1 MKKIFFILII
11 ILLKNNIYAMEE
23 NNIVIAAH
31 SRPPFFIYEKNTNAP
46 YDGDLYNLVVKIFT
60 EAKIPYEF
68 REMPLL
74 RSFQQI
80 KMNQIKICSPFA
92 FKNKDR
98 VSYSLFSKSYFQDKQ
113 MVVLYKKNS
122 DKFKNIN
129 TLKELILNHNFK
141 ILVKVGYSYGVYFDD
156 LMRKHKNFDNS
167 VFKASP
173 ASNIVLT
180 SADNTEMFYN
190 IIHDKAD
197 YLLVGRNEGE
207 YLLKMNPDFN
217 LNLEIKDLEDVPSGE
232 KRYLMCS
239 YKVGNDIIAKINKQ
253 IDQLKN

>member
-1 MKKIFFILII
+1 MKKIFF
-11 ILLKNNIYAMEE
+11 LLFVVFIGHNAYATDD
-23 NNIVIAAH
+23 NLVIAAH

-46 YDGDLYNLVVKIFT
+46 YDGDLYNLVVKIFN

-80 KMNQIKICSPFA
+80 KLNHIKICSPFA

-98 VSYSLFSKSYFQDKQ
+98 LAYSYFSKSYFQDKK
-113 MVVLYKKNS
+113 MVVLYKKDS
-122 DKFKNIN
+122 SKFKNIN
-129 TLKELILNHNFK
+129 TLKDLILNNSFK

-173 ASNIVLT
+173 AKDIILT

-190 IIHDKAD
+190 IMHDKAD

-207 YLLKMNPDFN
+207 YLLKMNQDFN
-217 LNLEIKDLEDVPSGE
+217 QHLEIKDLEDVPSGA

-239 YKVGNDIIAKINKQ
+239 YKVGEAIMVKINKQ
-253 IDQLKN
+253 IELLKN